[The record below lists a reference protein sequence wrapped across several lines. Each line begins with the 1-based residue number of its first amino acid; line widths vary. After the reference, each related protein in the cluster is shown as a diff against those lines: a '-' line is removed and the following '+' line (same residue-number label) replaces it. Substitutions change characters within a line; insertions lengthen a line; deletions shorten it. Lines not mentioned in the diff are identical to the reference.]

1 MEMDRLMPLRTSGM
15 MTATNSEQANA
26 EKVRHEL
33 KRFVGALADRLT
45 ELEKLAQLARRF
57 NVFSADEY
65 SEFKQLFLTFRDLC
79 DEFQMLSRMAETS
92 LANLDPRDTDNAE
105 ETAEL
110 EATYRELQVPMLR
123 AMIRTN
129 LRLLRVWDQ
138 RLQAGAGLP
147 YGSRELFRETVRII
161 DTARNELLRPRY
173 MELLEEDALEDAAKA
188 DKLLRTLI
196 AKAPQLFDFLE
207 SQTID
212 AELMKLIN
220 GLPN

>member
-1 MEMDRLMPLRTSGM
+1 MPMMNPLRM
-15 MTATNSEQANA
+15 MTANNSEQANA
-26 EKVRHEL
+26 EKVRLEL

-65 SEFKQLFLTFRDLC
+65 AEFKQLFLTFRDLC
-79 DEFQMLSRMAETS
+79 DEFQMLSRLAEAS
-92 LANLDPRDTDNAE
+92 LASLDLRDKDSAE
-105 ETAEL
+105 EAAEL
-110 EATYRELQVPMLR
+110 EATYRTLQVPMLR

-129 LRLLRVWDQ
+129 LRLLKVWDQ
-138 RLQAGAGLP
+138 RLQAGEGLP
-147 YGSRELFRETVRII
+147 YGARELFRETVRII

-173 MELLEEDALEDAAKA
+173 MELLEEDALEDAAQA

-196 AKAPQLFDFLE
+196 ARAPQLFDFLE

-212 AELMKLIN
+212 AELMRLIN
-220 GLPN
+220 GLPSSPRA

>member
-1 MEMDRLMPLRTSGM
+1 
-15 MTATNSEQANA
+15 MTANNSEQANA
-26 EKVRHEL
+26 ERTRLEAR
-33 KRFVGALADRLT
+33 RFVGALGDRLG

-65 SEFKQLFLTFRDLC
+65 AEFKQLFLTFRDLC
-79 DEFQMLSRMAETS
+79 DEFQMLSRLAESS
-92 LANLDPRDTDNAE
+92 LANLESQDPDNADE
-105 ETAEL
+105 AAQM

-129 LRLLRVWDQ
+129 LRLLKVWDQ
-138 RLQAGAGLP
+138 RLQAGEGLP
-147 YGSRELFRETVRII
+147 YGSRELFRETVRIV

-173 MELLEEDALEDAAKA
+173 MELLEEEALEDAARA
-188 DKLLRTLI
+188 DKLLRNLI
-196 AKAPQLFDFLE
+196 ARAPQLFDFLE

>member
-1 MEMDRLMPLRTSGM
+1 MQALWM
-15 MTATNSEQANA
+15 MTANNTEQANA
-26 EKVRHEL
+26 EKARLEL
-33 KRFVGALADRLT
+33 RRFVGALGDRLG

-79 DEFQMLSRMAETS
+79 DEFQMLSRLAESS
-92 LANLDPRDTDNAE
+92 LANLDPRDKDNADE
-105 ETAEL
+105 DAEVV
-110 EATYRELQVPMLR
+110 ATYRKLQVPMLR

-129 LRLLRVWDQ
+129 LRLLRVWDH
-138 RLQAGAGLP
+138 RLQAGEGLP

-161 DTARNELLRPRY
+161 DTARDELLRPRY
-173 MELLEEDALEDAAKA
+173 MDLLEEEALEDAAKA
-188 DKLLRTLI
+188 DKLLRSLI

-212 AELMKLIN
+212 AELMRLIN
-220 GLPN
+220 GLAN